1 MDSLWTD
8 GVCMPSFPALDRD
21 LETDVLIIGGGL
33 CGVLCAYR
41 LQEAGVRYAQ
51 IEAGRICRGVTA
63 RTTAKIT
70 SQHGLIYHDL
80 LRRLGPARA
89 RQYYDVSEAAL
100 ARYRALCR
108 TMDCGFE
115 DRDAYVFETGGT
127 EKLEAEKAALDR
139 LGIPADGLSCL
150 LLPVPAA
157 GAIRF
162 RNQAQFH
169 PLRFVREIA
178 KGLNIFEHTAA
189 RTYDGRAVVTDS
201 GRITA
206 RRIIVTTHF
215 PIFNKHGAYFLKLY
229 QHRSYVLA
237 LDGAQDVHG
246 MFVDERET
254 GLSLRNAEG
263 LLLLGGGAH
272 RTGKQGGGWN
282 ELTAFARVHYPAARE
297 VGRWATQDCMT
308 LDGVPYIGRYARSTP
323 TLYVATGFGK
333 WGMTASMVAA
343 DLLCDL
349 VQERANDC
357 AALFSPARS
366 MLHAQ
371 LFYNGLEACA
381 SLLTPTRPRCPHMGC
396 ALKWN
401 PQERS
406 WDCPCHGSRFA
417 QDGALLNNPATGD
430 LRRPPE
436 P

>member
-8 GVCMPSFPALDRD
+8 GVCLPSFPALDRD

-41 LQEAGVRYAQ
+41 LQEAGVRYAL

-63 RTTAKIT
+63 RTTAKLT

-80 LRRLGPARA
+80 LRRLGPERA
-89 RQYYDVSEAAL
+89 RQYYDVNEAAL

-108 TMDCGFE
+108 TIDCGFE
-115 DRDAYVFETGGT
+115 DRDAYVYETGGT
-127 EKLEAEKAALDR
+127 KKLEEEKAALDR
-139 LGIPADGLSCL
+139 LGIPADGLSRL
-150 LLPVPAA
+150 PLPVPAA

-178 KGLNIFEHTAA
+178 KGLNSFEHTAA
-189 RTYDGRAVVTDS
+189 RAYDGRAVVTDS

-206 RRIIVTTHF
+206 RRIIVATHF

-237 LDGAQDVHG
+237 LEGAQDVHG

-272 RTGKQGGGWN
+272 RTGKTGGGWN
-282 ELTAFARVHYPAARE
+282 ELTAFARANDPASRE

-308 LDGVPYIGRYARSTP
+308 LDGVPYIGRYAKGTP
-323 TLYVATGFGK
+323 ALFVATGFGK
-333 WGMTASMVAA
+333 WGMTTSMVAA

-349 VQERANDC
+349 VQDRVNDC
-357 AALFSPARS
+357 TALFSPARS

-371 LFYNGLEACA
+371 LLVNGLEACA
-381 SLLTPTRPRCPHMGC
+381 SLLTPTWPRCPHMGC

-401 PQERS
+401 PQECS
-406 WDCPCHGSRFA
+406 WDCACHGSRFGE
-417 QDGALLNNPATGD
+417 DGRLLGNPATGD
-430 LRRPPE
+430 LRI
-436 P
+436 

>member
-8 GVCMPSFPALDRD
+8 GICLPSFPALDHE

-41 LQEAGVRYAQ
+41 LQEAGVRYAL

-63 RTTAKIT
+63 RTTAKLT
-70 SQHGLIYHDL
+70 SQHGLIYQDL
-80 LRRLGPARA
+80 LRRLGPERA
-89 RQYYDVSEAAL
+89 RQYYDVNEAAL

-115 DRDAYVFETGGT
+115 DRDDYVYETGGT

-139 LGIPADGLSCL
+139 LGIPADGLSRL
-150 LLPVPAA
+150 PLPVPAK

-189 RTYDGRAVVTDS
+189 RAFDGRAVVTDG
-201 GRITA
+201 GRISA
-206 RRIIVTTHF
+206 RRIIVATHF
-215 PIFNKHGAYFLKLY
+215 PLFTKYGAYFLKLY

-237 LDGAQDVHG
+237 LEGAQDVHG

-282 ELTAFARVHYPAARE
+282 ELTAFARASYPGARE

-333 WGMTASMVAA
+333 WGMTTSMVAA

-349 VQERANDC
+349 VQDRTNDC

-366 MLHAQ
+366 MMHAQ
-371 LFYNGLEACA
+371 LLVNGLQACA

-401 PQERS
+401 PQEHL

-417 QDGALLNNPATGD
+417 QDGALLCNPAAGD
-430 LRRPPE
+430 LH
-436 P
+436 